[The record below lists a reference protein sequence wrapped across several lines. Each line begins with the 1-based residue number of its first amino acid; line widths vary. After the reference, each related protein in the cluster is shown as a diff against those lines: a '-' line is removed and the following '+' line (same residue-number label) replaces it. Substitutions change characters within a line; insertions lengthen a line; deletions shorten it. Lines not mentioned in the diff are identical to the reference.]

1 MVCLNRPNHFTFFK
15 GCLPQILHAPFL
27 NALPKLIKTY
37 DTETDTE
44 NVLQNTETY
53 LGPCPTSKMELFTK
67 IVNSQ
72 KALFL

>member
-1 MVCLNRPNHFTFFK
+1 MYMYTMQR
-15 GCLPQILHAPFL
+15 
-27 NALPKLIKTY
+27 
-37 DTETDTE
+37 TETDTE

-72 KALFL
+72 KALTIFVKHFILDV